1 MTMAT
6 TLDLPKFYS
15 QARVQFAVRH
25 KTSGQLLGYALLLAE
40 PDEDSLVKLVP
51 WDDDDLHTTDAA
63 LAASRDNSPFSHS
76 SLPSSLNQNLNMSSE
91 NEESSLNNTLTSQC
105 ASDMPA
111 SQDDFNASVSLSKL
125 SSSTPEQMP
134 SMSSPVSSGFSSAK
148 SVSSSKIG
156 LSSGKSSSS
165 LTLPTVPSSVSEDIV
180 GKCSG
185 IQEENP
191 TDCSGPKR
199 KYSDMNGG
207 DSECKSKTIKL
218 DENENPRVGF
228 GINFLPGAV
237 RRYDLFIED
246 INPGLK
252 LKDNKLKK
260 VKCLLCGD
268 GKLLSYG
275 NMRRHIKRYHEPPAT
290 CQICQREFNALQME
304 KHRIRCHKEK
314 LKEKNSDIRKSDVN
328 KLNVKSRR
336 QEVSPSKPSLKP
348 STEVINNS
356 STPTANSPVQA
367 GSANEILPVKLDQ
380 PNSLTSSDGS
390 SSDCA
395 LQPSSQGQANLSA
408 GDY

>member
-105 ASDMPA
+105 ASDLPA
-111 SQDDFNASVSLSKL
+111 SQDDFNASVNLSKL

-134 SMSSPVSSGFSSAK
+134 SLSSPVSSGFSSAK

-165 LTLPTVPSSVSEDIV
+165 LTLPTVPSSASKDIV
-180 GKCSG
+180 GKYSG
-185 IQEENP
+185 IQEEKP
-191 TDCSGPKR
+191 TECSGPKR
-199 KYSDMNGG
+199 KYSDTNGG

-228 GINFLPGAV
+228 GNNFLPGAV

-268 GKLLSYG
+268 GKVLSYG
-275 NMRRHIKRYHEPPAT
+275 NMRRHIKRYHEPPVT
-290 CQICQREFNALQME
+290 CKICHKEFNALQME
-304 KHRIRCHKEK
+304 KHRTRCHKEK
-314 LKEKNSDIRKSDVN
+314 LKEKNSDIRMNDVN

-336 QEVSPSKPSLKP
+336 QDVSPSVPPLKP

-356 STPTANSPVQA
+356 SAPTINSPVQA
-367 GSANEILPVKLDQ
+367 SGSANEILPVKLDQ
-380 PNSLTSSDGS
+380 PSDGS

-395 LQPSSQGQANLSA
+395 LQ
-408 GDY
+408 